1 MKNRIFMRTKLL
13 PLLSTLAAFAFL
25 LSIPG
30 FVSAETT
37 EVTAQG
43 RVQYKSRKPKAEDR
57 NRAVEQAKKNALDEY
72 ASSLPTSA
80 RKNYIAI
87 EEKLKNNVDKYVKNA
102 LLIDEETD
110 KDSKTYM
117 VFIRAT
123 VDQGGIDIE
132 IQSVAGG
139 GQFAESEYILFVF
152 SARSENVVKGYD
164 DRRTTRTDV
173 DLTDDIEETAA
184 SDGQTALDSASRKS
198 SAIKVTG
205 GSTVQQERKI
215 TYKVFSSEAVDSA
228 VSQVFTEANFEVVPM
243 FDVDEQITTLFQE
256 DFGVG
261 DDVSGKTRKYAT
273 NVARENEIPFF
284 AYGLLEAGKSRV
296 DDATGDYIVTVR
308 VNAKVFDL
316 SKRFAKVAAAVGPVQ
331 YRGQG
336 KTVSEA
342 QSNALRTSARQAAQD
357 LTNQLM
363 AKGIR

>member
-1 MKNRIFMRTKLL
+1 MLL
-13 PLLSTLAAFAFL
+13 AFAFVVGM
-25 LSIPG
+25 PT
-30 FVSAETT
+30 FASAETT

-43 RVQYKSRKPKAEDR
+43 RVQYKSRKPKAADR
-57 NRAVEQAKKNALDEY
+57 NEAAELAKKNALDEY

-87 EEKLKNNVDKYVKNA
+87 EGKLKNNVDKYVKNS
-102 LLIDEETD
+102 LVIDEETD
-110 KDSKTYM
+110 KDSKTYT

-123 VDQGGIDIE
+123 VDQGAIDIE

-139 GQFAESEYILFVF
+139 GEFAEREYILFVF
-152 SARSENVVKGYD
+152 SARSENVIKGYD
-164 DRRTTRTDV
+164 DRRTTRTDF
-173 DLTDDIEETAA
+173 DLTDDIEETST
-184 SDGQTALDSASRKS
+184 SDGQTSLDSASRKK

-205 GSTVQQERKI
+205 GSTVQQERKV

-284 AYGLLEAGKSRV
+284 AYGLLESGKSRV
-296 DDATGDYIVTVR
+296 DNATGNYIVTVR
-308 VNAKVFDL
+308 VNAKIFDL
-316 SKRFAKVAAAVGPVQ
+316 TKRFAKVAASVGPVQ

-342 QSNALRTSARQAAQD
+342 QSNALRSAARQAAEE